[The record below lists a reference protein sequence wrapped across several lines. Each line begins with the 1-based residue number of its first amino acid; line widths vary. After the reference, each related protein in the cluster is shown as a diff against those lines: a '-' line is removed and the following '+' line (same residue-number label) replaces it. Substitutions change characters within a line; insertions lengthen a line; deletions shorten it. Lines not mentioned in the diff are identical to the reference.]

1 MFQPLFSRKY
11 FVQIG
16 RWPKSTKDN
25 YTPIF
30 WTFLVVP
37 RNVHFGLSAPP
48 ILKHETQNLKNRV
61 CDHNAHKTHF

>member
-1 MFQPLFSRKY
+1 MAK
-11 FVQIG
+11 IDEG
-16 RWPKSTKDN
+16 N

-48 ILKHETQNLKNRV
+48 ILKYETQNLKKRV

>member
-1 MFQPLFSRKY
+1 MAK
-11 FVQIG
+11 IDEG
-16 RWPKSTKDN
+16 N

-37 RNVHFGLSAPP
+37 RNVHFALSAPP
-48 ILKHETQNLKNRV
+48 ILKHETQNLKKRV